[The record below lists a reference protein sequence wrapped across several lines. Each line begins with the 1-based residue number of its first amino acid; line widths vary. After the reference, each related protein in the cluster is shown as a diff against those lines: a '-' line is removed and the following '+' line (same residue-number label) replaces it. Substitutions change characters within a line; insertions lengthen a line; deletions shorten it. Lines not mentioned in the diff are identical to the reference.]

1 MAFQTTVN
9 LVSGAG
15 VPGDFYSDSPR
26 ICESFILNSVSAL
39 NNVFGRAFTKIA
51 GADNQGQAQVGNPTT
66 TGVFAGFLVNPKGSV
81 NYGILGNA
89 LAPTLVLPNESQAEL
104 LTMGTIFVTLP
115 AAAAIG
121 DYVYFDNTTG
131 ALTTQAPGSAP
142 LSGTSFAF
150 AEVDFF
156 AVAAAGLA
164 VITVKQYPAV
174 PSI

>member
-1 MAFQTTVN
+1 MSFQSTVY
-9 LVSGAG
+9 LASGAG
-15 VPGDFYSDSPR
+15 VSGDFYTDSPR
-26 ICESFILNSVSAL
+26 ICESYILNSVSAT
-39 NNVFGRAFTKIA
+39 NNVFGRAFTKN
-51 GADNQGQAQVGNPTT
+51 GQGVAQVGDPSG

-89 LAPTLVLPNESQAEL
+89 LSPTLVLPNESQAEL
-104 LTMGTIFVTLP
+104 LTMGSIFVTLP

-121 DYVYFDNTTG
+121 DYVYFDQTTG
-131 ALTTQAPGSAP
+131 ELTTQAPGSAP

-156 AVAAAGLA
+156 TVSAAGLA
-164 VITVKQYPAV
+164 VITVKQYPAI